1 MDRGAW
7 QATVIIGVQEVVH
20 GLPSSTR
27 TGSPGSDLYP
37 QAGMRGL
44 PLHLCPLLAPSLS
57 SSYTSSPS
65 TVLSPA
71 SGLCLPCVCLQ
82 CSLLCMS
89 PLQALLW
96 ALAPQVAQS
105 SPPAGQPWGRSVVP

>member
-89 PLQALLW
+89 PLQALL
-96 ALAPQVAQS
+96 
-105 SPPAGQPWGRSVVP
+105 